1 MPRICSLLLLLL
13 LAIAN
18 AASAADDGSVCG
30 DRQADDAE
38 RQAACTRAITS
49 GALDGPALA
58 MAHFNRA
65 KTHERRGDLD
75 AALADWTQAIRARPD
90 AAILYVERGSLL
102 VEMKDFERA
111 SADLD
116 EALRLDPN
124 SRLAHFWRA
133 ALSMARAAL
142 EARLAP
148 PEPTKRVPTVAIP
161 VDPLPAEPQRT
172 EAEPT
177 EPKAAQA
184 QPAEEKKC
192 ITIDTDFK
200 QVDKTAAFV
209 IALTNNCEK
218 RTRCTVN
225 AYVVN
230 SLGPNTGRAVLTL
243 AAKSKGAAAHKS
255 YVMKVKQAGGMAS
268 VSHSCTDL

>member
-1 MPRICSLLLLLL
+1 MQRLVALVLPLLI
-13 LAIAN
+13 AIVIPV
-18 AASAADDGSVCG
+18 AAAEDASVCG

-38 RQAACTRAITS
+38 RQAACTRVIAS
-49 GALDGPALA
+49 GALDGPTLA
-58 MAHFNRA
+58 MAYFNRA
-65 KTHERRGDLD
+65 KVHERRGDLA
-75 AALADWTQAIRARPD
+75 AALDDWGQAIGVGP
-90 AAILYVERGSLL
+90 AAPILYIERGSLL
-102 VEMKDFERA
+102 VEMKDYARA
-111 SADLD
+111 AADLD

-124 SRLAHFWRA
+124 SRLAQLWRET
-133 ALSMARAAL
+133 LSIARAAL
-142 EARLAP
+142 ETRVAP
-148 PEPTKRVPTVAIP
+148 SESVKRVPTVAIP

-172 EAEPT
+172 EAEAT

-192 ITIDTDFK
+192 ITVDTDFK
-200 QVDKTAAFV
+200 QVDKAAAFV

-218 RTRCTVN
+218 RARCTVN

-230 SLGPNTGRAVLTL
+230 SFGPNTGRTVLTL

-268 VSHSCTDL
+268 VSHSCSDL